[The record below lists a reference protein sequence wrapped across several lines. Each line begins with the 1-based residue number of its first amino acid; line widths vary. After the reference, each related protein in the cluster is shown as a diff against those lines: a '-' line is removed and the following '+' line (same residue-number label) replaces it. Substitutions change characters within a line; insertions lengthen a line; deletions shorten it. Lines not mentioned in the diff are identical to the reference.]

1 MSYNVSNCWIWHD
14 GTDAIVG
21 RDDARK
27 EFLNVPT
34 NSDEKFRIAA
44 PLNASGRFK
53 SECIGSALNYLFIPQ
68 DLMSTDYCAGFLSG
82 WRCDDDSR
90 TTAQFLFTNQ
100 TIWVWSRKPR
110 YLIFTTIIILFG
122 FFMGFHGL
130 VFVYWSILASW
141 RRTFYSNNVIAIPDS
156 RLYNVS
162 RMILYDAEW
171 NEAIVK
177 PKEFVGPCP

>member
-27 EFLNVPT
+27 EFLSVPT
-34 NSDEKFRIAA
+34 NSGEKFRIAA

-82 WRCDDDSR
+82 WRCDGDSR
-90 TTAQFLFTNQ
+90 TTAQFLYSPTKQFGCDLENPVISYSRQYNNTF
-100 TIWVWSRKPR
+100 WV
-110 YLIFTTIIILFG
+110 
-122 FFMGFHGL
+122 FHGL
-130 VFVYWSILASW
+130 SWARVCLLVDTYRVTSHIL
-141 RRTFYSNNVIAIPDS
+141 F
-156 RLYNVS
+156 
-162 RMILYDAEW
+162 E
-171 NEAIVK
+171 
-177 PKEFVGPCP
+177 